1 MATVGPGEQLS
12 LRVGRAHF
20 LPAGNS
26 RSGDLEVVEVQ
37 RHGGVVAVV
46 DGLGHGES
54 AARAAET
61 AAQTI
66 RAHLGEPLMAVVQQC
81 HQELRHTR
89 GVVMS
94 IALIDLEHALL
105 SWLGVGNVR
114 AVLCRPDSVDGPRRQ
129 ELLLRSGVVGAQ
141 LPPLRLTVTP
151 LVRGDTLIFAT
162 DGVSSKFAD
171 NLPASR
177 QPQALADAILAE
189 YCMQT
194 DDALVVVAQLT

>member
-1 MATVGPGEQLS
+1 MCA
-12 LRVGRAHF
+12 F
-20 LPAGNS
+20 
-26 RSGDLEVVEVQ
+26 GD
-37 RHGGVVAVV
+37 
-46 DGLGHGES
+46 DGQEEGDP
-54 AARAAET
+54 AET

-94 IALIDLEHALL
+94 IALIDLEHAQLT
-105 SWLGVGNVR
+105 WLGVGNVR
-114 AVLCRPDSVDGPRRQ
+114 AILCRPDSVVGPRRQ

-141 LPPLRLTVTP
+141 LPPLRLAVTP

-162 DGVSSKFAD
+162 DGISSKFAD

-177 QPQALADAILAE
+177 QPQALAEAILAE
-189 YCMQT
+189 HCTQT
-194 DDALVVVAQLT
+194 DDALVVVAQMS